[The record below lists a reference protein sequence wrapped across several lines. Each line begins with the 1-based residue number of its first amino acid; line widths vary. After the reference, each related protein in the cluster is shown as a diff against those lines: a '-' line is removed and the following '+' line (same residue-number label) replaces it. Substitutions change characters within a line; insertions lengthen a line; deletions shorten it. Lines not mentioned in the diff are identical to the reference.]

1 MKQYKFTSRSAL
13 SFATTHNGRQ
23 MYVSF
28 SPAYRGLAYFITTD
42 EALAAKIRAHR
53 WFRDGRIQ
61 EQVVDILP
69 AAEEKKFTP
78 TAPPEPKRYSILGK
92 PMATVQPAKQ
102 EQEAEAQK
110 ADFPEEDQNP
120 KESASTAIVAED
132 VTSFMEA
139 KEFFITNYGVQR
151 SDVANKEAVSQLCKQ
166 YNVTFPNYPV

>member
-92 PMATVQPAKQ
+92 PMAATQPAKKEETARPVEAVETEALQ
-102 EQEAEAQK
+102 E
-110 ADFPEEDQNP
+110 
-120 KESASTAIVAED
+120 SSTAIVAED